1 MYFQILLS
9 QTSIKMWKSADIMGI
24 LIDILRIEMWNLKFT
39 YLLNIFYL
47 FIYLINKSIKLVI
60 LEIR

>member
-1 MYFQILLS
+1 
-9 QTSIKMWKSADIMGI
+9 MWKSADIMGN

-39 YLLNIFYL
+39 CLLNIFYL
-47 FIYLINKSIKLVI
+47 FIFIYLINKSIKLVI

>member
-1 MYFQILLS
+1 
-9 QTSIKMWKSADIMGI
+9 MWKSADIMGI

>member
-1 MYFQILLS
+1 
-9 QTSIKMWKSADIMGI
+9 MWKSADIMGI

-47 FIYLINKSIKLVI
+47 FIYLITNQLS
-60 LEIR
+60 